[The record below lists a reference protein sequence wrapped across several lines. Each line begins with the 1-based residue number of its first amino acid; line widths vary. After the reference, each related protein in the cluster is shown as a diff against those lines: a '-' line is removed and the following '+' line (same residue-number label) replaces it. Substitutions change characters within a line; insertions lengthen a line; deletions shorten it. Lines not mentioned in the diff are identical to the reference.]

1 MLILLN
7 ILILNAYQS
16 DSKIL
21 EEIVDVFF
29 VISGYLITSIIMN
42 DISKNHFSLFNFWE
56 RRIRRILPVLLVVI
70 IFTLLIGV
78 FFLVPN
84 HFLDFGQSL
93 GAQGL
98 FITNYMF
105 WREAGYFD
113 NPAQFKPLLHTW
125 SLSVEEQFYVIIPI
139 VFFGI
144 KNLTRKK
151 INIII
156 VFLLLTSFL
165 FSVYYLEKNQNSVF
179 YFLPFR
185 AWELLLGSCL
195 ALNLIPARV
204 INKSVSEILTE
215 SVKCLILFI

>member
-1 MLILLN
+1 MYTLPPRLHVFPKHVILQPKYNKYSNLRIAN
-7 ILILNAYQS
+7 SSA
-16 DSKIL
+16 
-21 EEIVDVFF
+21 
-29 VISGYLITSIIMN
+29 II
-42 DISKNHFSLFNFWE
+42 
-56 RRIRRILPVLLVVI
+56 
-70 IFTLLIGV
+70 GA

-98 FITNYMF
+98 FLTNYMF

-113 NPAQFKPLLHTW
+113 NPTQFKPLLHTW

-151 INIII
+151 INMII
-156 VFLLLTSFL
+156 VFLLLISFL
-165 FSVYYLEKNQNSVF
+165 FSIYYLGKNQNSVF

-185 AWELLLGSCL
+185 AWELLLG
-195 ALNLIPARV
+195 
-204 INKSVSEILTE
+204 
-215 SVKCLILFI
+215 